1 MPNRR
6 LTLHSYVVLAAAS
19 TFILNLA
26 HVQNTG
32 MYRKPSGIE
41 YPNAY
46 ATAQQCKEDPKG
58 MFSAISPFPS
68 SAVLLHES
76 HTID

>member
-6 LTLHSYVVLAAAS
+6 LTLHSYVILAAAS

-32 MYRKPSGIE
+32 KYRKPSGIE

-58 MFSAISPFPS
+58 MSLPFP
-68 SAVLLHES
+68 LPLCH
-76 HTID
+76 HFLRIPRN